1 VQATT
6 TDGFARLPPA
16 TSHFEMFD
24 RERIIQIFFFGF
36 LAVMAYELFVLLEP
50 FLTPIIWA
58 MLLAFVVH
66 PVLVELD
73 RLVRRRTL
81 SALIVT
87 LGVAL
92 GVILPAVWL
101 SGRLAIE
108 AQTLYTYASSVLS
121 SGSIGQ
127 AQEWMSHSEWIAS
140 INHRLGGRFRIEDE
154 APKYA
159 LQVAQVASE
168 YVAKN
173 ATAVAKNALTAL
185 IDFGIILLVF
195 FYLLRDGESYYQSV
209 RNLTPLH
216 EEDKETV
223 YETLRSTLSSVM
235 RGLMLTAL
243 LQGAT
248 IGLGLLISGV
258 PYWAFLAVLAAGTGL
273 LPLGGTA
280 VVWIPAAAYLAYA
293 SGLFW
298 GIFLVVWCAIAVA
311 IIDNF
316 IKPLVMGHGTG
327 LPTMALFLGIAGGLE
342 AYGPIGLFLGPAI
355 MSIFAAL
362 LRVYRKTYVDR
373 RKEAA

>member
-1 VQATT
+1 
-6 TDGFARLPPA
+6 
-16 TSHFEMFD
+16 MFD